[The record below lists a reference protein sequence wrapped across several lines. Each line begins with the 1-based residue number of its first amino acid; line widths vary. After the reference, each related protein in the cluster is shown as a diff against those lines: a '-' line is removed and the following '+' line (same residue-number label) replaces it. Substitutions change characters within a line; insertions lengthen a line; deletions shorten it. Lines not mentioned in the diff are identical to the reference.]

1 MSKAIILLILMATQ
15 SFAVTPALVEAII
28 EVESSNK
35 PNATGDSG
43 KARGCAQF
51 HFSAWLDVTSWRKA
65 NGLSTHPFSKAYDPL
80 IARAYLHSWLTLN
93 AHRFEDVTGRKPS
106 GAELYAIHN
115 LGFEGFRKR
124 KFDIVNC
131 PSITQRKAKLIS
143 KKR

>member
-1 MSKAIILLILMATQ
+1 MKAALLLILMATQ

-28 EVESSNK
+28 EVESSNR
-35 PNATGDSG
+35 PNVTGDG
-43 KARGCAQF
+43 GLARGCAQF

-93 AHRFEDVTGRKPS
+93 SHRFEDATGRKPS

-115 LGFEGFRKR
+115 LGFNGFRKAE
-124 KFDIVNC
+124 FDLLNC
-131 PSITQRKAKLIS
+131 PRITQRKAQLIS

>member
-1 MSKAIILLILMATQ
+1 MSKAIILLILMTSQ
-15 SFAVTPALVEAII
+15 SFAVTTALVEAII

-35 PNATGDSG
+35 PKATGDSG

-51 HFSAWLDVTSWRKA
+51 HYSAWLDVTSWRKA

-93 AHRFEDVTGRKPS
+93 AHRFEDHTGRKATWS
-106 GAELYAIHN
+106 DLYAIHN

>member
-1 MSKAIILLILMATQ
+1 MSKGIILLILMTTQ

-28 EVESSNK
+28 EVESSNRPK
-35 PNATGDSG
+35 VTGDG
-43 KARGCAQF
+43 GLARGCAQF
-51 HFSAWLDVTSWRKA
+51 HYAAWLDVTSWRKA
-65 NGLSTHPFSKAYDPL
+65 RGLPTHSFSKAYDPM

-93 AHRFEDVTGRKPS
+93 SHRFEDATGRKPS

-124 KFDIVNC
+124 MFDIVNC

>member
-1 MSKAIILLILMATQ
+1 MKTALLLILMTTQ

-35 PNATGDSG
+35 PKATGDSG
-43 KARGCAQF
+43 QARGCAQF

-93 AHRFEDVTGRKPS
+93 AHRFEDATGRK
-106 GAELYAIHN
+106 ATWADLYAIHN

-124 KFDIVNC
+124 KFDILNC